1 MTERNKQIVIIGAG
15 IAGLAAAGLLSRA
28 GYKVTVLEALPN
40 VGGRAGSWQKD
51 GFRFDTGPSWYLM
64 PEVFDHFFELMGT
77 KTSDELSLELLDPGY
92 RVFFEP
98 KTGNASKVDIQ
109 VGREKNLAVFEKIE
123 PGSSKAMAKYLDSA
137 TETYEIAKKYFLYS
151 SFQKPLTLLQA
162 EVLRNFGR
170 LVRLLTMNIWKFA
183 SGFVRSNEAKQILG
197 YPAVFL
203 GTSPFKAPAMF
214 HLMSHLDLIDGVLY
228 PKGGFHELINAIERL
243 AKKNGATILTKAR
256 VSAINLKGGAEA
268 KVKSVE
274 YFNANGEKTELV
286 ADLVVSAADL
296 HHTETKLLPKQHQ
309 TFPESWWQNKTPSP
323 GAVLVYLGV
332 KGDLPQLLHHSLF
345 FTSDWEKNFGAIF
358 DKNKKVP
365 NPASF
370 YVCTPSKTDET
381 VAPAGY
387 SNVFI
392 LVPVP
397 ADEHLGRGGEAATG
411 NEAIERV
418 ADQAISHIAEWA
430 DIPDFRERIVLRK
443 TVGPTDFY
451 EDLGAWSGNSLGP
464 AHTLS
469 QSAIFRAHNKSR
481 KVDGLYY
488 VGSGTIPG
496 IGLPMCLI
504 SAEVLLKT
512 LGEDFS
518 TGPLEAINR
527 EK

>member
-1 MTERNKQIVIIGAG
+1 MAERNKHIVIIGAG
-15 IAGLAAAGLLSRA
+15 IAGLAAAGLLSRV
-28 GYKVTVLEALPN
+28 GFKVTVLEALPN

-98 KTGNASKVDIQ
+98 KTGKASNVDIQ
-109 VGREKNLAVFEKIE
+109 VGKEKNLAVFEKIE
-123 PGSSKAMAKYLDSA
+123 PGSTKALEKYLDSA

-151 SFQKPLTLLQA
+151 SFQKPLTLLQP
-162 EVLRNFGR
+162 EVIRNFGR
-170 LVRLLTMNIWKFA
+170 LVRLLTTNIWKFA
-183 SGFVRSNEAKQILG
+183 SGFVHSNEAKQILG

-228 PKGGFHELINAIERL
+228 PKGGFHELINVIDRL
-243 AKKNGATILTKAR
+243 AKKNGATILTRAK
-256 VSAINLKGGAEA
+256 VTAINVATGPKA

-274 YFNANGEKTELV
+274 YFDAKGDKQEIE

-296 HHTETKLLPKQHQ
+296 HLTETKLLPKKHQ
-309 TFPESWWQNKTPSP
+309 TFPESWWKNKTPSP

-332 KGDLPQLLHHSLF
+332 KGELPELLHHSLF
-345 FTSDWEKNFGAIF
+345 FTSDWEKNFSAIF
-358 DKNKKVP
+358 DNKKNVP

-370 YVCTPSKTDET
+370 YVCTPSKTDDT
-381 VAPAGY
+381 VAPSGF

-397 ADEHLGRGGEAATG
+397 ADEQMGRGGEAATG
-411 NEAIERV
+411 DEAIERV
-418 ADQAISHIAEWA
+418 ANQAIDHIAEWA
-430 DIPDFRERIVLRK
+430 GIPDLRERIVLRK
-443 TVGPTDFY
+443 TVGPTDFH

-518 TGPLEAINR
+518 TGPLDALKQE
-527 EK
+527 E